1 MIELDKKYVFH
12 IPLYKYVNNDLIPI
26 PIENIIEEL
35 IKQFNK
41 NGYDSLYITKVKGY
55 YKSRCFD
62 EILITLF
69 VSTAFIKNHN
79 SPEAIFK
86 KWFKV
91 NNNILEQEAYAYE
104 YNNTMNIHEI

>member
-41 NGYDSLYITKVKGY
+41 NGYDSLYITKVNQDVLMKY
-55 YKSRCFD
+55 
-62 EILITLF
+62 
-69 VSTAFIKNHN
+69 
-79 SPEAIFK
+79 
-86 KWFKV
+86 
-91 NNNILEQEAYAYE
+91 
-104 YNNTMNIHEI
+104 